1 MRIRSRVAAGLL
13 CVAGWAAG
21 CGSGEAESSPGG
33 LAELLA
39 AVCPEGPVAATRL
52 ERALPDEAA
61 LLAARVAQATGEDFE
76 DWMHTRRPF
85 DPAYGLS
92 AAEFDALR
100 RAWGSEERVMLT
112 LDEHVIEFVH
122 KPTLSRII
130 AGVELATLNDVELHA
145 EADRIR
151 TYWGDLQPGEA
162 WAPQYPEDH
171 PFHGFTGRRWSLQE
185 GNWELAR
192 RDPNGTAKEVRFEL
206 LRSPEGDRAGIVFR
220 VASRR
225 SGVTYVDDEIILRYA
240 VDPAGT
246 DGR

>member
-1 MRIRSRVAAGLL
+1 M
-13 CVAGWAAG
+13 
-21 CGSGEAESSPGG
+21 
-33 LAELLA
+33 
-39 AVCPEGPVAATRL
+39 TRF
-52 ERALPDEAA
+52 ERALPDKAA
-61 LLAARVAQATGEDFE
+61 LLAARVAQAVGEDFE

-85 DPAYGLS
+85 DPAFGLS

-112 LDEHVIEFVH
+112 LDEHVIEFVRAS
-122 KPTLSRII
+122 TLSRVI

-151 TYWGDLQPGEA
+151 TYWGDLQPSEA
-162 WAPQYPEDH
+162 WAPQYSEDH
-171 PFHGFTGRRWSLQE
+171 PFHGFTGRRWYMQE

-192 RDPNGTAKEVRFEL
+192 RDPNGTAKEVIFEL
-206 LRSPEGDRAGIVFR
+206 LRSPKGDQAGIVFR

-225 SGVTYVDDEIILRYA
+225 SGVTYVDDEVILRYA
-240 VDPAGT
+240 VGSKEI